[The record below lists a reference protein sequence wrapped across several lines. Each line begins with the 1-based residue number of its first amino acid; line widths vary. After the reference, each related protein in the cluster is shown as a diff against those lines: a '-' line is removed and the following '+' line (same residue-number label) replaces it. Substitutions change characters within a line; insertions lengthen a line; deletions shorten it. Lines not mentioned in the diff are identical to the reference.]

1 MPSPAAYDTL
11 KTYFGYDAFY
21 PYQEQVIDAL
31 AEGRDVLAVIAT
43 GAGKS
48 LCYQVPAM
56 MSEGLT
62 LVISP
67 LIALMKDQ
75 VDGLRECGVPAACI
89 NSTQEWDERKSVERD
104 IAAGRVRIL
113 YVSPERAVQ
122 QGFVRFLQQAGGVT
136 LIAVDEAHCISQW
149 GHEFR
154 PEYRQLAALIREFP
168 TAPVVALTA
177 TATTAVRQ
185 DIMAQLRLRQPEQVV
200 GSFYRPNLRYE
211 VRPKEDAFGQ
221 LLNYL
226 KGHRTQSGIIY
237 TMSRSG
243 AEELAER
250 LRGFGV
256 RAFPYHAGLSKLQ
269 RERTQEKFIRDDA
282 EVVVA
287 TVAFGMGIDKPD
299 VRYVIHYDMP
309 RSLEYYY
316 QETGRAGRDGDP
328 ADCILFY
335 SPGDRGRCS
344 YFIEQEPSQALKQ
357 AGYRK
362 LDGMVEYAEATGCRA
377 AAIVRYFGETAPAG
391 GCGQCDNCRNPR
403 ERFEGTAIARTALAC
418 VDALET
424 PFGAGHIIEILRGQ
438 KTKKIRETDG
448 AKNPAYGKG
457 KAHGREEWRGYL
469 RDLVRQGYLEVG
481 GDRFPVLTITAAGH
495 EVLAAEEAEVY
506 LTRPARGKRK
516 KAEKMPA
523 LTGDDGDLFEDLR
536 TLRKEIAD
544 REGVPPYCIF
554 HDATLRE
561 IACARPQSAQE
572 LLAIRGIGATKL
584 EKFGSAFLTAC
595 RTSSGEREGP
605 SSSALATLALFREGK
620 TMRGIADERDLT
632 EEIVAAHLCE
642 CIDAGI
648 DVPLDDLIPPFRQE
662 AIRDAARREG
672 TDDIRLL
679 KAVLGDRYPYA
690 EIRLVAAA
698 MRAGTN
704 PPR

>member
-1 MPSPAAYDTL
+1 MPSPAAYETL
-11 KTYFGYDAFY
+11 KTYFGYDSFY
-21 PYQEQVIDAL
+21 PYQKEVIDAL
-31 AEGRDVLAVIAT
+31 AEGSDVLAVIAT

-56 MSEGLT
+56 LSGGLT

-89 NSTQEWDERKSVERD
+89 NSTQEWDERKAVERAVTD
-104 IAAGRVRIL
+104 GSVRIL

-122 QGFVRFLQQAGGVT
+122 QGFVRFLQGAGDVT

-177 TATTAVRQ
+177 TATPAVRT
-185 DIMAQLRLRQPEQVV
+185 DIMAQLRLRQPIQVV

-211 VRPKEDAFGQ
+211 VRPREDTFGQ

-226 KGHRTQSGIIY
+226 KGHRTESGIIY

-250 LRGFGV
+250 LRGFGI

-299 VRYVIHYDMP
+299 VRYVVHVDMP

-344 YFIEQEPSQALKQ
+344 FFIEQEPSQALKQ

-362 LDGMVEYAEATGCRA
+362 LDGMVEYAEATECRA
-377 AAIVRYFGETAPAG
+377 AAIVRYFGETLPAG

-403 ERFEGTAIARTALAC
+403 ERFDGTPIARTALAC
-418 VDALET
+418 VNALDV
-424 PFGAGHIIEILRGQ
+424 PYGAGHIIEILRGQ
-438 KTKKIRETDG
+438 KTKKIRETGG
-448 AKNPAYGKG
+448 AHNPAYGKG
-457 KAHGREEWRGYL
+457 KAHSREEWRGYL
-469 RDLVRQGYLEVG
+469 RDLIRQGYLEVG
-481 GDRFPVLTITAAGH
+481 GDRYPVLTVTAAGH
-495 EVLAAEEAEVY
+495 EVLTSDEAVVY
-506 LTRPARGKRK
+506 LTRPARGRRK

-561 IACARPQSAQE
+561 IACARPQSEEE
-572 LLAIRGIGATKL
+572 LLAIRGIGKTKL
-584 EKFGSAFLTAC
+584 ARFGTAFLDAC
-595 RTSSGEREGP
+595 RTKDGGREGP
-605 SSSALATLALFREGK
+605 SASAMATLVLFRQGK
-620 TMRGIADERDLT
+620 TIRVIGKERDLT
-632 EEIVAAHLCE
+632 DEMVAAHIEE
-642 CIDAGI
+642 CIGAGI
-648 DVPLDDLIPPFRQE
+648 DLPLDDLVPAYRQE

-672 TDDIRLL
+672 TDDLRFL

-690 EIRLVAAA
+690 EIRLVLAA
-698 MRAGTN
+698 MKASERQEG
-704 PPR
+704 

>member
-1 MPSPAAYDTL
+1 MPSPAAYATL
-11 KTYFGYDAFY
+11 KTYFGYDTFY
-21 PYQEQVIDAL
+21 PYQEEVIDAL
-31 AEGRDVLAVIAT
+31 ADGSDVLAVIAT

-89 NSTQEWDERKSVERD
+89 NSTQEWDERKGVERAVTD
-104 IAAGRVRIL
+104 GSVRIL
-113 YVSPERAVQ
+113 YVSPERAGQ
-122 QGFVRFLQQAGGVT
+122 QSFVRFLQGAGGVT

-177 TATTAVRQ
+177 TATPAVRK

-226 KGHRTQSGIIY
+226 KGHRTESGIIY

-256 RAFPYHAGLSKLQ
+256 LAFPYHAGLSKLQ
-269 RERTQEKFIRDDA
+269 RERTQEKFIHDDA

-299 VRYVIHYDMP
+299 VRYVIHVDMP

-344 YFIEQEPSQALKQ
+344 FFIEQEPSQALKQ

-377 AAIVRYFGETAPAG
+377 AAIVRYFGETLPAV

-403 ERFEGTAIARTALAC
+403 ERSEGTAIARTALTC
-418 VDALET
+418 VDALDV
-424 PFGAGHIIEILRGQ
+424 PYGAGHIIEVLRGQ
-438 KTKKIRETDG
+438 KTKKIRETGG
-448 AKNPAYGKG
+448 ANNPAYGKG
-457 KAHGREEWRGYL
+457 KAHSREEWRGFL
-469 RDLVRQGYLEVG
+469 RDLIRQGYLEVG
-481 GDRFPVLTITAAGH
+481 GDRYPVLTVTDAGN
-495 EVLAAEEAEVY
+495 EVPASDDETVY
-506 LTRPARGKRK
+506 LTRPARGRRK

-523 LTGDDGDLFEDLR
+523 LTGDDGDLFGELR
-536 TLRKEIAD
+536 TLRKEIAE

-561 IACARPQSAQE
+561 IACARPQSEQE
-572 LLAIRGIGATKL
+572 LLAIRGIGTTKL
-584 EKFGSAFLTAC
+584 VKFGREFLDTC
-595 RTSSGEREGP
+595 RTEGGERDGP
-605 SSSALATLALFREGK
+605 SASAMATLALFRQGM
-620 TMRGIADERDLT
+620 TMRGIGSERELTDEM
-632 EEIVAAHLCE
+632 VAAHLEE
-642 CIDAGI
+642 CIGAGI
-648 DVPLDDLIPPFRQE
+648 DVPLDDLVPVYRQE

-672 TDDIRLL
+672 TDDPRFL

-690 EIRLVAAA
+690 EIRLVVAA
-698 MRAGTN
+698 MRN
-704 PPR
+704 KEEPPR